1 VKGEKMK
8 YSLIPLILAVSLL
21 PQIASAGAHKVHK
34 HVQKQH
40 LDTKVVKKTAVTKK
54 VKKSKSSKLVGVA
67 SWYGYESVK
76 KRKPKTA
83 NGEFFLPSKMTAA
96 HRTLPFGT
104 KVKVTN
110 LENNKSVIV
119 VINDRGPF
127 VFGRIIDLSKGA
139 ARAIGMDGTQKVSL
153 TIIS

>member
-1 VKGEKMK
+1 MK
-8 YSLIPLILAVSLL
+8 YLFASLILSISILPSLVEAKNL
-21 PQIASAGAHKVHK
+21 KDQPKQK
-34 HVQKQH
+34 HHVLK
-40 LDTKVVKKTAVTKK
+40 TVVKKPIVKT
-54 VKKSKSSKLVGVA
+54 VKKNKTNKLVGVA

-83 NGEFFLPSKMTAA
+83 NGEIFLPSKMTAA

-110 LENNKSVIV
+110 LDNNKSVVV

-127 VFGRIIDLSKGA
+127 VYGRIIDLSKGA
-139 ARAIGMDGTQKVSL
+139 ARAIGMFGTQKVSL
-153 TIIS
+153 TIVS